1 MKNIEYR
8 EFGDISAA
16 SMATLLNED
25 SLRTHLIDHPYFDA
39 ETVQAWMTE
48 KEEVDSQA
56 TCRVRAVLVGGELAG
71 WCGIQP
77 DEVGV
82 ELAVVIS
89 QRYWGVGVAV
99 FKDMLSWARE
109 LGHSQI
115 RFHLLDSRKAYRS
128 LESMASEVTQS
139 QMLGRTF
146 TTYTIPVN

>member
-16 SMATLLNED
+16 SMASLLNED

-56 TCRVRAVLVGGELAG
+56 ACRVRAVLVGGELAG

-128 LESMASEVTQS
+128 LESMASEVIQS

-146 TTYTIPVN
+146 TTYNIPVN

>member
-16 SMATLLNED
+16 SMASLLNED

-39 ETVQAWMTE
+39 ETVQAWMGE
-48 KEEVDSQA
+48 KVEIDSQA
-56 TCRVRAVLVGGELAG
+56 ACRVRAVLVGGELAG

-77 DEVGV
+77 DDEGV

-128 LESMASEVTQS
+128 LESMASEVIQS

-146 TTYTIPVN
+146 TTYNIPVN

>member
-16 SMATLLNED
+16 SMASLLNED

-128 LESMASEVTQS
+128 LESMASEVIQS

>member
-16 SMATLLNED
+16 SMASLLNED

-128 LESMASEVTQS
+128 LESMASEVIQS

-146 TTYTIPVN
+146 TTYNIPVN